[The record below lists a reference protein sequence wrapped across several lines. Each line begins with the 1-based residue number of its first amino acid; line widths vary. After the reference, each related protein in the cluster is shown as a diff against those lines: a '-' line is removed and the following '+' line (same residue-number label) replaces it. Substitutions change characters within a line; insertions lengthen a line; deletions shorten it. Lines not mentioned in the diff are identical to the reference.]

1 MKKNITRD
9 DVSHLLCRE
18 IQAPLVAALI
28 KGFAREIGKERAY
41 GIAAKVIAQDAVESG
56 STLAQ
61 KFSGNSLHELRR
73 VVEEVWAKDDTME
86 IENINMEGDS
96 LNFDVTHC
104 GYAEMYKRLGIAEL
118 GVLLSCNRDFV
129 FMEGFNPEIKLT
141 RTKTIMEGADCC
153 DFRYTKK
160 RSDKDI

>member
-28 KGFAREIGKERAY
+28 KGFAGEIGEERAY
-41 GIAAKVIAQDAVESG
+41 GIAAKVIAQDAIESG
-56 STLAQ
+56 KALAQ
-61 KFSGNSLHELRR
+61 KFSGNSLEELRR
-73 VVEEVWAKDDTME
+73 LIDEVWAEDGTMQ
-86 IENINMEGDS
+86 IEHRDFDENS
-96 LNFDVTHC
+96 LNFDVTLC
-104 GYAEMYKRLGIAEL
+104 GYAEMYKRLGIAVL

-160 RSDKDI
+160 K